1 MVEVLVAV
9 SVLLIAIVGP
19 MTIASKGLQSA
30 QLAREQ
36 NTATFLA
43 QEGIEIVL
51 NKRNAQVLEYLQNAT
66 PATEAAL
73 WDWTTDVDCDPD
85 SNAVGCSVVI
95 DTGGDSSINDCA
107 SKEACRLYLG
117 TSGRMVYTTD
127 SNDDRTP
134 FIRQVFIDPQGSEQ
148 VEVRSVVSWDSNIA
162 NSERSVELLT
172 VITDTFSP

>member
-1 MVEVLVAV
+1 MIEVLVAI

-30 QLAREQ
+30 QLAREE

-66 PATEAAL
+66 PVTEAAL

-85 SNAVGCSVVI
+85 SNATGCSVAI
-95 DTGGDSSINDCA
+95 GAGGDSAITDCG

-117 TSGRMVYTTD
+117 TSGRMVYSTD
-127 SNDDRTP
+127 TSDTRTP
-134 FIRQVFIDPQGSEQ
+134 FVRQVFIDPQGSDQ

-162 NSERSVELLT
+162 DSERSVELLT